1 MPPKKR
7 PPDRSNAGAQ
17 EPTAKR
23 PTRSDAPAE
32 RKRPPV
38 TSNSREPNPPPS
50 TSSSQIG
57 SSDIIIQLSQ
67 NTLKNT
73 KLRNPRI
80 LKIPN
85 AIYITE
91 PEGTASDGTTHYL
104 YDLVCRIFE
113 CELSD
118 VKLYRQ
124 PDGAFR
130 DENGHGWQAVG
141 HHDEVK
147 TGIYLCK
154 VGKGISPYSL
164 Y

>member
-7 PPDRSNAGAQ
+7 PPDRSNAGTPA
-17 EPTAKR
+17 PTPKR
-23 PTRSDAPAE
+23 QMRSDSPAE
-32 RKRPPV
+32 QKGYEV
-38 TSNSREPNPPPS
+38 TSNRREPNPPPS
-50 TSSSQIG
+50 TSSTYIR
-57 SSDIIIQLSQ
+57 SSSIILQLSQ
-67 NTLKNT
+67 NTLKTT

-91 PEGTASDGTTHYL
+91 PRGTTSDSTVHYL
-104 YDLVCRIFE
+104 YDIVCRIFE

-124 PDGAFR
+124 PDGFFR
-130 DENGHGWQAVG
+130 DENGHGWEAVA

-147 TGIYLCK
+147 TGIYLCN
-154 VGKGISPYSL
+154 VAKGISPYSL
-164 Y
+164 N